1 MIAARKADAR
11 FQIAFIVP
19 FAASLFP
26 KIREFLLTAREEFS
40 EEVLID
46 IQIYSWI
53 GSNTLGII
61 FTFNTRSSESDRLG
75 WFSRWIREIRFDVIE
90 LESFSPEKKHTLLKK
105 FDLTSDM
112 KFKGGFDLH
121 RALHQIG
128 NRFMVPRGIRRE
140 SRVPARVKVQFKTHE
155 AFAEETAENI
165 STGGM
170 FIRGRTDLPLGTRLE
185 MAIEL
190 PGGDKILAIG
200 EVAHIVTEEKA
211 ALIDRDTVPGC
222 GLKFVEFLRDGKIQL
237 KNFLE
242 NPAGP

>member
-1 MIAARKADAR
+1 MTSERRADSH

-26 KIREFLLTAREEFS
+26 KVREFLLAAREEFS
-40 EEVLID
+40 AEFLVD

-61 FTFNTRSSESDRLG
+61 FAFNTRSFEPDRHD
-75 WFSRWIREIRFDVIE
+75 WFSRWIREIRFDVID
-90 LESFSPEKKHTLLKK
+90 LESFGPEKKHTLLKK

-112 KFKGGFDLH
+112 KFKGAFDLN

-140 SRVPARVKVQFKTHE
+140 SRVPARVKVQFKADE
-155 AFAEETAENI
+155 SFAEETAENI

-190 PGGDKILAIG
+190 PGGGKILAIG

-242 NPAGP
+242 NPAVP